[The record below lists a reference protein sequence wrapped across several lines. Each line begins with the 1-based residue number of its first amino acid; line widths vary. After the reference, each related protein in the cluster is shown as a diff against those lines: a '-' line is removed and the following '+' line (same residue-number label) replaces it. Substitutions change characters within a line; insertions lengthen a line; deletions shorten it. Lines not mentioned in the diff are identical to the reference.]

1 MCLLQEAGSQILAA
15 HNLEELMMVM
25 KEGLPSL
32 PHSRLED
39 VISQAGSLNIAR
51 SVTFRNWNLEFR
63 REQYM
68 YSWIYR
74 QLETYEVEFTVLQ
87 EEQSLNKSEVER
99 LRSDLEAREA
109 ELREVRGELTGL
121 RERLEVRERL
131 NNNSSEAEERVVRMV
146 TALEQLRVEDISE
159 EMRSVETEKLMK
171 MIDMRLQAKAG

>member
-159 EMRSVETEKLMK
+159 EMRSVETEILMK
-171 MIDMRLQAKAG
+171 MNCFFFQAKAG

>member
-1 MCLLQEAGSQILAA
+1 MCLLQEAGPQILAA

-51 SVTFRNWNLEFR
+51 SVTFRSWNLDFR
-63 REQYM
+63 RII

-109 ELREVRGELTGL
+109 DLREVRGELTGL

-131 NNNSSEAEERVVRMV
+131 NNNSSEAEDRVVRMV
-146 TALEQLRVEDISE
+146 TALEQLRVEDISD
-159 EMRSVETEKLMK
+159 EMRSVILNIEILMK
-171 MIDMRLQAKAG
+171 MK

>member
-1 MCLLQEAGSQILAA
+1 MEFGLQK
-15 HNLEELMMVM
+15 N
-25 KEGLPSL
+25 
-32 PHSRLED
+32 
-39 VISQAGSLNIAR
+39 NI
-51 SVTFRNWNLEFR
+51 FMDLH
-63 REQYM
+63 
-68 YSWIYR
+68 ICR

-99 LRSDLEAREA
+99 LQSDLEAREA

-159 EMRSVETEKLMK
+159 EMRSVETEILMK
-171 MIDMRLQAKAG
+171 MKCFFQAKAG

>member
-1 MCLLQEAGSQILAA
+1 MCLLQEAGPQILAA

-51 SVTFRNWNLEFR
+51 SVTFRSWNLDFR
-63 REQYM
+63 RII

-109 ELREVRGELTGL
+109 ELREVRGEITGL

-131 NNNSSEAEERVVRMV
+131 NNNSSEAEDRVVRMV
-146 TALEQLRVEDISE
+146 TALEQLRVEDISD
-159 EMRSVETEKLMK
+159 EMRSVILNIEILMK
-171 MIDMRLQAKAG
+171 MK

>member
-109 ELREVRGELTGL
+109 ELREARGELTGL
-121 RERLEVRERL
+121 RERLEVREMM

-159 EMRSVETEKLMK
+159 EMRSVEIEILTK
-171 MIDMRLQAKAG
+171 INCFFQAKAG

>member
-1 MCLLQEAGSQILAA
+1 
-15 HNLEELMMVM
+15 
-25 KEGLPSL
+25 
-32 PHSRLED
+32 
-39 VISQAGSLNIAR
+39 
-51 SVTFRNWNLEFR
+51 
-63 REQYM
+63 M

-109 ELREVRGELTGL
+109 ELREARGELTGL

-159 EMRSVETEKLMK
+159 EMRSVETEILMK
-171 MIDMRLQAKAG
+171 MINMLLQAKAG